1 MNITEHTTVAE
12 IASTLPASVR
22 VFQRHGVDFCCGGR
36 RPLAV
41 VCAEQGVSFAEMARD
56 IQTAAA
62 IPPADARDWTAAS
75 LASLIDH
82 IIATYHD
89 VLRTELPRLDTLAA
103 KAAQAHVSRAPFL
116 VRVAAIVGELSGEL
130 RDHMAKEETVLFPAI
145 RAVEVGHAFD
155 AMLVPGAVAVL
166 EAEHDRAGALLGELR
181 RITDG
186 YVAPD
191 WSCATLRALYQGLAE
206 LEAAMHVHV
215 HLENNVLFPRA
226 IAGVSAMVR

>member
-1 MNITEHTTVAE
+1 MGEYPAGPATCLRSWPGKCASLTPRCRVSLAPALPCHRSGNPEGSSMNITEHTTVAE

-130 RDHMAKEETVLFPAI
+130 RDHMANEETVLFPAI

-155 AMLVPGAVAVL
+155 A
-166 EAEHDRAGALLGELR
+166 
-181 RITDG
+181 
-186 YVAPD
+186 
-191 WSCATLRALYQGLAE
+191 
-206 LEAAMHVHV
+206 
-215 HLENNVLFPRA
+215 
-226 IAGVSAMVR
+226 